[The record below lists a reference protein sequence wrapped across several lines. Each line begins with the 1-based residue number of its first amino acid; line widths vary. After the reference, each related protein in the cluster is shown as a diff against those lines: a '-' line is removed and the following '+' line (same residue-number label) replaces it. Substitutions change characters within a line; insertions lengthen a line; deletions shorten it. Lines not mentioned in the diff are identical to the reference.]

1 MQILGRA
8 AKRAAKA
15 GSNKLAQAYDA
26 LADKLDACRPRRRCG
41 SLACPKCARAF
52 QTAKVA
58 AQRRLIKKLAKARS
72 GKQLVMASVIPLSQ
86 EAEAPRRGNPSRRE
100 FRDIA
105 SGDRGR
111 PPLADTTRCAG
122 AGCAAFSIPL
132 AFQQA
137 SPSFGRLGPEHDWRL
152 SFCCAVDG
160 CRTRA
165 TPPSLRFVGRKVY
178 LATIVVLVAI
188 MQECA
193 PALLR
198 HRTAVGGAV
207 GQGRGTPRDRGAVG
221 TRMAPPTTGEPIHFG
236 SSISGHRLATT
247 RCADSMKANARQAP
261 ACHGAPERWR
271 RAVAVDLVGNRRGNV
286 KRDCARRPRNPHGR
300 RVGSLDRRHIFR
312 DAILLDSKR
321 SCTYL

>member
-1 MQILGRA
+1 MDPIFTLIHIPKPVVPSRNEEIRSCARGNHQEHWYGDEAPSLGKSFTAKKTAERQQEVVQILGRA

-122 AGCAAFSIPL
+122 CRLCSVLHSARFPASL
-132 AFQQA
+132 AIVWSA
-137 SPSFGRLGPEHDWRL
+137 W
-152 SFCCAVDG
+152 
-160 CRTRA
+160 TRA
-165 TPPSLRFVGRKVY
+165 
-178 LATIVVLVAI
+178 
-188 MQECA
+188 
-193 PALLR
+193 
-198 HRTAVGGAV
+198 
-207 GQGRGTPRDRGAVG
+207 
-221 TRMAPPTTGEPIHFG
+221 
-236 SSISGHRLATT
+236 
-247 RCADSMKANARQAP
+247 
-261 ACHGAPERWR
+261 
-271 RAVAVDLVGNRRGNV
+271 
-286 KRDCARRPRNPHGR
+286 
-300 RVGSLDRRHIFR
+300 
-312 DAILLDSKR
+312 
-321 SCTYL
+321 